1 MITGEIIERR
11 SCKGPN
17 AHTGMIYFYICPMF
31 SKLKK
36 WKLQLGKYK
45 QNQPCILVNSSYFF
59 FTCLFLLFK
68 AIICDCVGLFNLLPP
83 TNEKNPLFSIILVI
97 IEYHYS
103 SELFSYV
110 FKLGF
115 NLVLTWV
122 SSSLFLDLIFK
133 LRINLIWYQLGNVS
147 TCNKNYT
154 EVISYNEWRYPWSRI
169 VIFFLM
175 KVS

>member
-1 MITGEIIERR
+1 
-11 SCKGPN
+11 
-17 AHTGMIYFYICPMF
+17 MF
-31 SKLKK
+31 VFTVQGDYL
-36 WKLQLGKYK
+36 WLCGFIQ
-45 QNQPCILVNSSYFF
+45 SS
-59 FTCLFLLFK
+59 
-68 AIICDCVGLFNLLPP
+68 PP
-83 TNEKNPLFSIILVI
+83 TNEKNPLFSIIIVI

-154 EVISYNEWRYPWSRI
+154 GVISYNEWRYPWSRI
-169 VIFFLM
+169 VIFFSLWRCHRRQIPN
-175 KVS
+175 KKLEKQNFEFETISIKGNNIKNVED